1 MATGSSGWFSTARA
15 RGAITDPIPITIL
28 PFIKD
33 PGTLGEE
40 IRRLASLTT
49 DILIDTGA
57 VISAMPLR
65 AVAYRERRGSCL
77 RCGKTGLICEAR
89 SRGLSRQGPS
99 LPRQRQ
105 DDRRRRRS
113 RRRRARLTSPST
125 MAPRHTFSSA
135 PARRPKRIAASKA
148 SSTDWHDRRHGSA
161 AISSPFWRRASI
173 QSHRRLRRRPRY
185 RYGFRR

>member
-89 SRGLSRQGPS
+89 SR
-99 LPRQRQ
+99 
-105 DDRRRRRS
+105 
-113 RRRRARLTSPST
+113 
-125 MAPRHTFSSA
+125 
-135 PARRPKRIAASKA
+135 
-148 SSTDWHDRRHGSA
+148 
-161 AISSPFWRRASI
+161 
-173 QSHRRLRRRPRY
+173 
-185 RYGFRR
+185 